1 MPNLGNKVKN
11 TLVDWI
17 REVLETL
24 GTTIQGILSSAA
36 EAFMYILSEPIKHIA
51 GGLVDEIFGTNSPPT
66 HLRKLRENLNKAS
79 GLDAVFYGALII
91 AGVIPAVMQAASA
104 PATNA
109 LQRTALSE
117 WQSVLAPADAQLTA
131 FMRGELDLSELYDRL
146 HQMGFDEQQIITL
159 MHIVQIRPTA
169 FEYSQYWLRG
179 QLSDE
184 EYSSELQHLGYR
196 YEDREL
202 YRALAFYIPPP
213 PDLIHMAVR
222 EVFTPEIAEKFGQF
236 ENFPE
241 AFAEWG
247 AKQGLSREW
256 CRNYWAAHW
265 DLPSPQMGFE
275 MLHRG
280 VINDEELDMLLRA
293 LDVMPFWRDKVTAI
307 SYNPYTRVDIRR
319 MYGVGVLTEE
329 EVNRAYHDIGYD
341 DDHAAKLTAFTV
353 RGVKQESKDLAK
365 SEILAGYRDKIFTTD
380 ETAFALANIGYAAD
394 EIDVLIAIEDS
405 KFAADEQKERISLL
419 QTKLDAKQIDITA
432 FTAELGRLNLP
443 ATQQELLIAKA
454 ELKATV
460 KATIPSK
467 EDAIRW
473 FKAGTLGADDASD
486 ILDSLGYDQQYVD
499 LYLSE
504 VSKSPSVAM
513 ALRWLVKGL
522 IDEQTTDKYLSSL
535 GYGKT
540 EKTLLITEASVK
552 APAMFKLPSME
563 TIKKWYSAGRI
574 PETDTRQ
581 YLMQLGY
588 GDKEINLFITEWT
601 PSEVV

>member
-1 MPNLGNKVKN
+1 MPNLGAKVKN
-11 TLVDWI
+11 TLFEWLRD
-17 REVLETL
+17 VLEQL
-24 GTTIQGILSSAA
+24 GSTISFVLSSAA
-36 EAFMYILSEPIKHIA
+36 EAFMYVLTEPVKVVA
-51 GGLVDEIFGTNSPPT
+51 GGIMDEVFGTDSPPH
-66 HLRKLRENLNKAS
+66 HLKRLRENLDKAS
-79 GLDAVFYGALII
+79 GLAPILYGILII
-91 AGVIPAVMQAASA
+91 AGVIPAVMQAAAA
-104 PATNA
+104 PAANA
-109 LQRTALSE
+109 LQRTALDE
-117 WQSVLAPADAQLTA
+117 WRSVLAPADAQLTA

-159 MHIVQIRPTA
+159 LNIVQIRPTA

-179 QLSDE
+179 EISDV

-202 YRALAFYIPPP
+202 YKALAFYIPAP

-222 EVFTPEIAEKFGQF
+222 EVFTPEIAEQFGQF
-236 ENFPE
+236 EGFPE
-241 AFAEWG
+241 QFAEWG
-247 AKQGLSREW
+247 AKQGLTREW
-256 CRNYWAAHW
+256 CMNYWAAHW
-265 DLPSPQMGFE
+265 ELPSAQMGFE

-280 VINDEELDMLLRA
+280 VITFEELQMLLRA
-293 LDVMPFWRDKVTAI
+293 ADVMPWWRDKVTAI

-329 EVNRAYHDIGYD
+329 EVNKAYHDIGYD
-341 DDHAAKLTAFTV
+341 DEHAAKLTAFTV

-365 SEILAGYRDKIFTTD
+365 GEILAGYRDKIFTTD
-380 ETAFALANIGYAAD
+380 ETSFALANLGYSED

-405 KFAADEQKERISLL
+405 KFAADEQKERINLL
-419 QTKLDAKQIDITA
+419 QTKLDAKQIDITQ
-432 FTAELGRLNLP
+432 FTAELGGLNLP

-504 VSKSPSVAM
+504 VSKPPSVAM
-513 ALRWLVKGL
+513 ALRWFVKGL
-522 IDEQTTDKYLSSL
+522 IDEQTVDKYLSTL
-535 GYGKT
+535 GYAKT
-540 EKTLLITEASVK
+540 EKALLISEASIK

-563 TIKKWYSAGRI
+563 TIKKWYSTGRI
-574 PETDTRQ
+574 PETDARM
-581 YLMQLGY
+581 YLMQIGY
-588 GDKEINLFITEWT
+588 GDKEIDLFITEWT
-601 PSEVV
+601 STEIV